1 MKADSA
7 KPSIALALIAAV
19 LLAVAGGAAAKRSF
33 RNFLIGSVAQR
44 PLGFFGGIIPY
55 SAEDAKANIL
65 ILGPTGVGKTTGP
78 FYSILADFLRAG
90 HGASITIAKSSD
102 GDDLMKL
109 VRRCGA
115 ENRTI
120 RIRPGSGNCINPL
133 QWLCSCAADGGTV
146 DLAIVRLVMQL
157 SETLDRRKGNAG
169 HGEDSYFRGFS
180 ERTLFFASL
189 CCRIAYGTVTFHDL
203 LKFVTS
209 LPGSPEHAVSDS
221 FKAGFGGKTL
231 LLAAE
236 GDIGLRPAGRFRCD
250 GLRFLRVES
259 TGGKTKIMR
268 GDLMHECSASARLY
282 GCQGCNWRP
291 IHGRSRS
298 SSPVRF

>member
-1 MKADSA
+1 MNGRPRTLGASMKADPV
-7 KPSIALALIAAV
+7 KLSIALALIAAV

-33 RNFLIGSVAQR
+33 RNLDRSVAQR

-133 QWLCSCAADGGTV
+133 QWLCS
-146 DLAIVRLVMQL
+146 RLMV
-157 SETLDRRKGNAG
+157 
-169 HGEDSYFRGFS
+169 
-180 ERTLFFASL
+180 
-189 CCRIAYGTVTFHDL
+189 
-203 LKFVTS
+203 
-209 LPGSPEHAVSDS
+209 
-221 FKAGFGGKTL
+221 
-231 LLAAE
+231 
-236 GDIGLRPAGRFRCD
+236 GRW
-250 GLRFLRVES
+250 
-259 TGGKTKIMR
+259 I
-268 GDLMHECSASARLY
+268 
-282 GCQGCNWRP
+282 WP
-291 IHGRSRS
+291 S
-298 SSPVRF
+298 SVW